1 MILVGIREEQ
11 AGVEDLPRW
20 QLHCDDEGQLRW
32 FQLNRVAVDS
42 ENFVVVDLNLPHIVY
57 ISGGK
62 GLELR
67 PVGLEGQQVVL
78 EVLELVVSK
87 VNVNLILA
95 KDVSGMWEESSVGL
109 VEPQD
114 SVLPALQGS
123 HRVDLELAVPLL
135 VQCDQKVN
143 VQCDRQVH

>member
-1 MILVGIREEQ
+1 MILVGVGEEQ
-11 AGVEDLPRW
+11 AGVQDLSRW

-57 ISGGK
+57 ISGGE

-87 VNVNLILA
+87 VNLNLILA
-95 KDVSGMWEESSVGL
+95 KDVSGMWEESSGGM
-109 VEPQD
+109 VEPQGGD
-114 SVLPALQGS
+114 AS
-123 HRVDLELAVPLL
+123 
-135 VQCDQKVN
+135 
-143 VQCDRQVH
+143 